1 MKWWDDLWL
10 NESFADFIS
19 HFCLEKIKPNIT
31 TLKYD
36 SSFASFTN
44 RKGWGYAEDQMVTTH
59 PIAGDVANTQVAESI
74 FDGITYS
81 KGAATMKQLMF
92 VVTEKD
98 FSKALSE
105 YFHKFAWKNTILEDF
120 IGAMQ
125 HQFKSDKFTMDEWKK
140 VWLEKACLN
149 QIEPFWDYHC
159 CKKDA
164 KLLIKQTPVLPDHP
178 TLRMH
183 KIKIGLFT
191 EDCHVDVI

>member
-81 KGAATMKQLMF
+81 KGAATINSHGKTLF
-92 VVTEKD
+92 WRISLVLCNTS
-98 FSKALSE
+98 SKVISSQWMNGRRCGLKRPA
-105 YFHKFAWKNTILEDF
+105 
-120 IGAMQ
+120 
-125 HQFKSDKFTMDEWKK
+125 
-140 VWLEKACLN
+140 
-149 QIEPFWDYHC
+149 
-159 CKKDA
+159 
-164 KLLIKQTPVLPDHP
+164 LIKLSLSGTITVVKKMLSS
-178 TLRMH
+178 
-183 KIKIGLFT
+183 
-191 EDCHVDVI
+191 

>member
-1 MKWWDDLWL
+1 
-10 NESFADFIS
+10 
-19 HFCLEKIKPNIT
+19 
-31 TLKYD
+31 
-36 SSFASFTN
+36 
-44 RKGWGYAEDQMVTTH
+44 MVTTH

-92 VVTEKD
+92 VVTEEG

-125 HQFKSDKFTMDEWKK
+125 HQFKSDKFTMEEWKK
-140 VWLEKACLN
+140 AWLEKACLN
-149 QIEPFWDYHC
+149 QIEPFWDHHC

-164 KLLIKQTPVLPDHP
+164 HLLIKQTPVLP
-178 TLRMH
+178 
-183 KIKIGLFT
+183 
-191 EDCHVDVI
+191 